1 MRRKRLWS
9 GFAVF
14 AFLALELPAQ
24 TEAENGADYK
34 KAVYPALLGG
44 LFVNTAFHLTSRL
57 FGADFAQ
64 TSLDSIK
71 VNVTSIWVWDSDGF
85 LFNHPGHPY
94 QGGLY
99 HGAARASGF
108 SFYESLFFDALG
120 SVTWELFGE
129 TDIPALNDLIVTTYG
144 GAVFGEILH
153 RLYLETPSL
162 PAGVFISPMDA
173 LINTVLRRKPQR
185 THNLY
190 YFDVMSGLA
199 YIKSN
204 KGIQTQFNDAETAS
218 DQKNIFT
225 FNIGCNIIY
234 GNPFL
239 QQSKIPFSQFEIRM
253 QTGGSVFP
261 LWLDWTIL
269 IDGYLV
275 SFNPVD
281 TPQDA
286 LSTGLSLHY
295 DLITGSNTNFANQSL
310 DWSVKWR
317 RIFKT
322 TAVELKAHLGWTF
335 FGSSQYYPDYSGGA
349 NTDVQPMENDF
360 GIGGDAKI
368 TFTIQTAKIGTF
380 TFGVFAYILYMI
392 PHNKPDSRGFDYFS
406 LSYFEYAYPFNGRFS
421 INVNNSFYMKN
432 IESRHHPNSVEMA
445 NRIMLFVKLMLIDK
459 KDGGL

>member
-1 MRRKRLWS
+1 LKP
-9 GFAVF
+9 G
-14 AFLALELPAQ
+14 FLAGSIVFLLIPLLPLHGQ
-24 TEAENGADYK
+24 EPPEIRENTGNEK
-34 KAVYPALLGG
+34 TLYPALLGG
-44 LFVNTAFHLTSRL
+44 LFANTAFHLTSRL

-64 TSLDSIK
+64 TNLESIK
-71 VNVTSIWVWDSDGF
+71 VNVSSLWVWDNDGF

-99 HGAARASGF
+99 HAAARASGF
-108 SFYESLFFDALG
+108 SFYESIFFDALG

-153 RLYLETPSL
+153 RLYLEAPL

-173 LINTVLRRKPQR
+173 LTNAVPGRKPQR

-190 YFDVMSGLA
+190 YFDVMSGPA

-204 KGIQTQFNDAETAS
+204 RGIQAQFNDVEKNPNQT
-218 DQKNIFT
+218 NIFT
-225 FNIGCNIIY
+225 FNIGCAIIY
-234 GNPFL
+234 GNPFIH
-239 QQSKIPFSQFEIRM
+239 QSKIPFSQFEIMM
-253 QTGGSVFP
+253 QAGGSISP

-275 SFNPVD
+275 SFNLVD
-281 TPQDA
+281 TARDA

-295 DLITGSNTNFANQSL
+295 DLITGSNTNFANQSV

-317 RIFKT
+317 HLFKT
-322 TAVELKAHLGWTF
+322 TAVELKAHLGFTF

-349 NTDVQPMENDF
+349 ITDIQENDF
-360 GIGGDAKI
+360 GAGGNAKI
-368 TFTIQTAKIGTF
+368 TFAIQTAKTGTF
-380 TFGVFAYILYMI
+380 TFGIFSYLLYMI

-406 LSYFEYAYPFNGRFS
+406 LSYFEYSYPFNKWLS
-421 INVNNSFYMKN
+421 IHINNSFYMKTM
-432 IESRHHPNSVEMA
+432 ESRHHANYVEMA
-445 NRIMLFVKLMLIDK
+445 DRIGLFIKLIVIDK
-459 KDGGL
+459 GNGEL